1 MDQEKFKKETLPLR
15 TKIISFAEKMLDN
28 KADAEDVSQ
37 EVYFKLWFMREQLD
51 MVDNIQALALTIT
64 KNLSLNMLKKRDR
77 ENGELDVHCESPDFS
92 PLQMLEQQDEN
103 ALFMR
108 IIEQLPFL
116 QQSVVRMKHING
128 LETEEIAEITGCSQ
142 EAVRMNLSRARKKIK
157 ELYFSINK

>member
-51 MVDNIQALALTIT
+51 MVDDIQALALTIT

>member
-1 MDQEKFKKETLPLR
+1 
-15 TKIISFAEKMLDN
+15 
-28 KADAEDVSQ
+28 
-37 EVYFKLWFMREQLD
+37 
-51 MVDNIQALALTIT
+51 
-64 KNLSLNMLKKRDR
+64 MLKKRDR